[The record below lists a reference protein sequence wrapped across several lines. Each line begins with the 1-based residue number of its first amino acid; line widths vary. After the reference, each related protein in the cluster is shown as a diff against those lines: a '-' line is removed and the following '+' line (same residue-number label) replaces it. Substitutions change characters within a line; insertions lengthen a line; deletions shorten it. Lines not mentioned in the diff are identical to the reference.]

1 MNSGKFY
8 VIKFSDGSF
17 HKGINGTGRPIR
29 CNDFEDAAKLFGCSL
44 TGKHEVYSLAER
56 LNGSVLEYDYALVGK
71 RDTVYAVNFMNL
83 V

>member
-1 MNSGKFY
+1 MNCGKFY

-17 HKGINGTGRPIR
+17 HKGISGTGRPIR
-29 CNDFEDAAKLFGCSL
+29 CKKFGDAAKLFDCSL

-56 LNGSVLEYDYALVGK
+56 LDGSVLEFDYALSSA
-71 RDTVYAVNFMNL
+71 TEAVSDVDFMNL